1 MNTHEK
7 RKMSAA
13 LRYLEILKKMPLSG
27 KGTGSTVQQLTQ
39 GLKDDDISISERTVL
54 RDLEDLEEACLV
66 QRDTDQKPHIWTL
79 LKTPLIDMQHP
90 SNRQDALMLCLAQAH
105 LQRVMPAELMQ
116 RMQSSF
122 DVAQGILNVEET
134 GFSRWKNRVRSISS
148 GPQFQ
153 VAEIDPD
160 IWQALSE
167 ALQKQQQ
174 LEVEYESRTKG
185 GLKKYRLHIHGIV
198 AKEAA
203 TYVLA
208 YINDYSDFT
217 RLAVHRIKS
226 ANVSWENSRACSDDE
241 YNQFIECGGMG
252 WGTNL
257 KTKKLVVDVHKRI
270 VQSLEEMKISDDQ
283 KITPVD
289 DSDWFRLEATVPDNQ
304 ETQWWVNSLGENVQ
318 KNRN

>member
-1 MNTHEK
+1 M
-7 RKMSAA
+7 
-13 LRYLEILKKMPLSG
+13 ID
-27 KGTGSTVQQLTQ
+27 TQ
-39 GLKDDDISISERTVL
+39 
-54 RDLEDLEEACLV
+54 
-66 QRDTDQKPHIWTL
+66 TL
-79 LKTPLIDMQHP
+79 NKH
-90 SNRQDALMLCLAQAH
+90 DALMLCLAQAH

-122 DVAQGILNVEET
+122 DMAQGILNVEKT

-185 GLKKYRLHIHGIV
+185 ELKIYRLHIHGIV

-226 ANVSWENSRACSDDE
+226 ASVSWENSRACNDDE

-257 KTKKLVVDVHKRI
+257 KTKKLVVDIHKRI

-304 ETQWWVNSLGENVQ
+304 ETQWWVNSLGENV
-318 KNRN
+318 RVLESRSI